1 MTVNHVTYDKEFK
14 EFMLS
19 AFSTKEKY
27 DEVMRQWAAN
37 TCKPNPC
44 SIVDGECNV

>member
-1 MTVNHVTYDKEFK
+1 MTFNPVTYDKEFK

-19 AFSTKEKY
+19 DFSTKEKY

-37 TCKPNPC
+37 TYKPNPC